1 VHSAGGAAAG
11 VISMLARAKLEEIAG
26 AAAGVIS
33 VSDYDKV

>member
-1 VHSAGGAAAG
+1 
-11 VISMLARAKLEEIAG
+11 MLARAKLEEIAG